1 MGAKVSKASQVHR
14 FVVQEHHS
22 RKLHYDF
29 RLEIGGVLK
38 SWAIPKG
45 PSLDPTQKRLAVLVE
60 DHPLEYMDFEGI
72 IPEGHYGAGEV
83 VIWDKGDFKLLEGE
97 DPLQEFE
104 KGKLV
109 LELSGRILKGGFTL
123 LMMKGRGKEN
133 WLLIK
138 RRDEFSKKGWSLTP
152 ALTDEKRR
160 LLRARIPPCEAR

>member
-1 MGAKVSKASQVHR
+1 M
-14 FVVQEHHS
+14 
-22 RKLHYDF
+22 
-29 RLEIGGVLK
+29 
-38 SWAIPKG
+38 
-45 PSLDPTQKRLAVLVE
+45 
-60 DHPLEYMDFEGI
+60 
-72 IPEGHYGAGEV
+72 

-109 LELSGRILKGGFTL
+109 LELNGRILKGGFTL

-160 LLRARIPPCEAR
+160 LLRARIPPCDAR